1 RPVGQRGEEGL
12 EVLEVLKYRAQRH
25 AGSLRDAS
33 RARPKVAL
41 LDEREQRIDD
51 GGAGPRAAREP
62 AVHLVDRRQRG
73 EGRRH
78 AGRNLLQSECRFNT
92 GGGRPRPGGG
102 GGAGRRLAIRPAAC
116 PPAEDRR
123 SESSRGRSGW
133 SASRSASG
141 GSGSTA
147 SG

>member
-1 RPVGQRGEEGL
+1 GVDEGEEG
-12 EVLEVLKYRAQRH
+12 
-25 AGSLRDAS
+25 
-33 RARPKVAL
+33 
-41 LDEREQRIDD
+41 IDD
-51 GGAGPRAAREP
+51 GGGGGGAAREP

-73 EGRRH
+73 RRRRH
-78 AGRNLLQSECRFNT
+78 AGRNLLQSECKFNT
-92 GGGRPRPGGG
+92 GCGKPRPAGG

-116 PPAEDRR
+116 PAAEHRR

-147 SG
+147 SGTTRPGSRSPPVSRAPGRPCSPSASRRSCGAS